1 MGKRKGKSLKKNHA
15 FDESDTPEML
25 NKPHSFV
32 IHRGLPC
39 PNMTLLSK
47 DFRQMMEPF
56 TASSLREKRSN
67 KIKDFVSL
75 SAMFHVS
82 HMCVFNKS
90 ATQLS
95 FKAARLPKGPT
106 LNFKIHQFTLARDV
120 MASMKKQY
128 YNDTAF
134 KHSPLVR
141 RIPSFWQIKRRFCI
155 DFFLH
160 SIYISTGDFEQFHWR
175 RESHEVDGKYISK
188 YVSIH
193 QFGNGEFVNNQKMCF
208 IFV

>member
-1 MGKRKGKSLKKNHA
+1 MGKRKGKSLKKNHV
-15 FDESDTPEML
+15 FDESEAPETL

-39 PNMTLLSK
+39 PNITLLSK
-47 DFRQMMEPF
+47 DFRQLMEPF

-75 SAMFHVS
+75 SGMFHVS

-95 FKAARLPKGPT
+95 FKVARLPKGPT
-106 LNFKIHQFTLARDV
+106 LHFKIHQFTLARDV

-134 KHSPLVR
+134 KHSPLVK
-141 RIPSFWQIKRRFCI
+141 PFQSFAKIKSQCFVT
-155 DFFLH
+155 
-160 SIYISTGDFEQFHWR
+160 IY
-175 RESHEVDGKYISK
+175 
-188 YVSIH
+188 
-193 QFGNGEFVNNQKMCF
+193 
-208 IFV
+208 